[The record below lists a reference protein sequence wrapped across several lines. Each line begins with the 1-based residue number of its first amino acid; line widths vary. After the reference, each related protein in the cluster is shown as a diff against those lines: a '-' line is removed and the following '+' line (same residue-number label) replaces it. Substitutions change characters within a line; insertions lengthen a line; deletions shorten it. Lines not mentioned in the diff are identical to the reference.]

1 MRLYIYIY
9 IFFYI
14 STCFVLT
21 KSLRAT
27 MPVYMP
33 PYASNVALFP
43 IGEGPPLPLQVC
55 AALFNTTLQKKDTYK
70 AILGIYI
77 VFFVKCTFSV
87 V

>member
-1 MRLYIYIY
+1 
-9 IFFYI
+9 
-14 STCFVLT
+14 
-21 KSLRAT
+21 

-55 AALFNTTLQKKDTYK
+55 AALFNTTLKKKDTYKAILGTLKKKDTYK